1 MQKIKVLFKMFYLY
15 HKAAYD
21 PLIEVFENDP
31 RFDVYLSL
39 THEMTR
45 RLYVFE
51 VNRAKKYLEQ
61 FEQMGHQVSDETD
74 EFDIVICPDTVDEN
88 IFGKAMLCFV
98 NHGTGIKNILY
109 RNLRE
114 QPDTH
119 YLFFVEGQYRVDAL
133 NESGALNNSE
143 VFKVGLPKLDP
154 LFREGYYNREKILQ
168 SLGLDPAK
176 KTVLFAP
183 TYKPTC
189 VYDVSE
195 AIFKATTDY
204 NLIINLHH
212 YAWMGKFARHSQH
225 YVIQPRLLKYD
236 HATLIPKEDYNIIPL
251 MSVADT
257 LVSEASSTVFDFL
270 ATGKTGVIYDLP
282 YEELTYSDGGKIL
295 NIDNR
300 KFLQDSF
307 VHVNTPEQLA
317 AGIKQALNPT
327 DVMREN
333 ARKEREYYFY
343 GLDGNASERTRDLIL
358 QLYEE
363 GTHFNIPGTSD

>member
-1 MQKIKVLFKMFYLY
+1 MPKIKVLFKMFYLY

-21 PLIEVFENDP
+21 PLIEVFESDP
-31 RFDVYLSL
+31 WFDVYLSL

-45 RLYVFE
+45 RFYIFE
-51 VNRAKKYLEQ
+51 VNRAKKYLKKFQ
-61 FEQMGHQVSDETD
+61 KMGHQIAEESD
-74 EFDIVICPDTVDEN
+74 EFDIVICPDTVDDA
-88 IFGKAMLCFV
+88 IFGKTMLCFV

-109 RNLRE
+109 RKLKS

-133 NESGALNNSE
+133 MQSGALQKSE

-154 LFREGYYNREKILQ
+154 LFQKGYYNRDELLQ

-176 KTVLFAP
+176 KTALFAP

-189 VYDVSE
+189 VYDVKN
-195 AIFKATTDY
+195 AIFEATTDY
-204 NLIINLHH
+204 NLIIKLHH

-225 YVIQPRLLKYD
+225 YVIQQRLMKYD
-236 HATLIPKEDYNIIPL
+236 HATLIPKDDYNIIPF

-282 YEELTYSDGGKIL
+282 HEDLTHDDGEPLL

-300 KFLQDSF
+300 KFLQESF
-307 VHVNTPEQLA
+307 VHVNAPEQLSD
-317 AGIKQALNPT
+317 GIIRALNPT
-327 DVMREN
+327 EKMQRS
-333 ARKEREYYFY
+333 AQKERDYYFT
-343 GLDGNASERTRDLIL
+343 GLDGRASKRIRDTIL

-363 GTHFNIPGTSD
+363 GNHFNIPGSQE

>member
-1 MQKIKVLFKMFYLY
+1 MPRIKVLFKMFYLY

-21 PLIEVFENDP
+21 PLIEVFENDD

-45 RLYVFE
+45 RFYIFE
-51 VNRAKKYLEQ
+51 VNRAKKYLKQ
-61 FEQMGHQVSDETD
+61 FRKEGHQIADESD

-88 IFGKAMLCFV
+88 IFGKTMLCFV

-109 RNLRE
+109 RKLRE
-114 QPDTH
+114 QLDTH

-133 NESGALNNSE
+133 EQSGALNNSE
-143 VFKVGLPKLDP
+143 IFKVGLPKLDP
-154 LFREGYYNREKILQ
+154 LFTEGYYNREKILK

-189 VYDVSE
+189 VYDVKDE
-195 AIFKATTDY
+195 IFEATTDY
-204 NLIINLHH
+204 NLIIKLHH

-225 YVIQPRLLKYD
+225 YVIQQRLIKYD
-236 HATLIPKEDYNIIPL
+236 HATLIPKNDYNIIPL

-282 YEELTYSDGGKIL
+282 NEELTHEDGEPLL

-307 VHVNTPEQLA
+307 VHVNAPEQLA
-317 AGIKQALNPT
+317 DGIKRSLNPT
-327 DVMREN
+327 DAMQ
-333 ARKEREYYFY
+333 AAAKKERDYYFT
-343 GLDGNASERTRDLIL
+343 GLDGNASVRTRDTIL
-358 QLYEE
+358 RLYRE
-363 GTHFNIPGTSD
+363 GTHFNIPGSVK